1 MEVKEAIEVLKDY
14 LKVPAL
20 TETEIKRQEAIRVAI
35 ECMEEGK

>member
-1 MEVKEAIEVLKDY
+1 MTKKQAIEILKDY

-35 ECMEEGK
+35 ECMEDQR